1 MSDIFRFPNGY
12 EVKVLRKE
20 DVLAS
25 IDANIID
32 KEVALEIVKRCEIDA
47 ANFLKEG
54 RWASIPFMGAIRIP
68 KTQLALMSDKTK
80 ELLNEAKQNLEHDK
94 YILFRQSVA
103 NDIGKRVKV
112 ERYYMYTVSK
122 FVGRNPKFFR
132 IIADKKGDAY
142 ARFLSYT
149 LCNISPLEIDNY
161 E

>member
-12 EVKVLRKE
+12 DVKVLRKE

-47 ANFLKEG
+47 ANFLREG
-54 RWASIPFMGAIRIP
+54 RWASIPFIGAIRIP
-68 KTQLALMSDKTK
+68 RTKQLFMSEETQ
-80 ELLNEAKQNLEHDK
+80 ELLNEAKQNLDHSK
-94 YILFRQSVA
+94 YLLFRKSVA

-112 ERYYMYTVSK
+112 ERYYAYVVSR
-122 FVGRNPKFFR
+122 FVGKNSNFFKVISAKR
-132 IIADKKGDAY
+132 GDKY
-142 ARFLSYT
+142 ARVLAYT
-149 LCNISPLEIDNY
+149 LSDISPLEYENY